1 MFNVYVGK
9 SVGRGERGREREEK
23 KKYVA
28 GGWWRKSEGMEGKSM
43 LLDGE

>member
-9 SVGRGERGREREEK
+9 SGGGGGGREREEK

>member
-1 MFNVYVGK
+1 MFMWEKVWG
-9 SVGRGERGREREEK
+9 GEGGREREEK